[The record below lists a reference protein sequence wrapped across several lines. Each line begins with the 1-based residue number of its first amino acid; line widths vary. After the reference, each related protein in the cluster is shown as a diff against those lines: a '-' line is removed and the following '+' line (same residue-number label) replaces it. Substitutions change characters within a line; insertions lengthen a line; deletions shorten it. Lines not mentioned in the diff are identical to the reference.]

1 MTKSQEDRH
10 NAEVTAVTTSRG
22 GRMADADLSQLLERE
37 VSGFDLQA
45 LRVASAAMAQEY
57 NHDTVAQ
64 PLGRDLGRSTRE
76 LLLHGRHQLYKLICT
91 PSADYREERASIKGL
106 KTTIL
111 VVVSSNLAARFGVER
126 TLATMVTT
134 VVMSLPVKV
143 GIKAWCEYY
152 KDNALSRNEQKRLR
166 EE

>member
-1 MTKSQEDRH
+1 
-10 NAEVTAVTTSRG
+10 
-22 GRMADADLSQLLERE
+22 MANADLSQLLEQE

-57 NHDTVAQ
+57 NHDTIAQ

-76 LLLHGRHQLYKLICT
+76 LLLHARHQLYKLICT
-91 PSADYREERASIKGL
+91 SSADYREERASIKGL

-111 VVVSSNLAARFGVER
+111 VVISSSLAARFGLER
-126 TLATMVTT
+126 TLAIMVTT

-143 GIKAWCEYY
+143 GIRTWCEYY
-152 KDNALSRNEQKRLR
+152 KDNALSRLEQKRLR